1 MQKNEAGLHYS
12 FSGFHYIH
20 ITRFPVYWSV
30 LVCYL
35 NVHVFC
41 LGRWCQMSHF
51 CSIINMKHLQVHILL
66 LALSWTQE
74 LDLKSSTVSHYTGT
88 QKGHAQMQSNSFVK
102 TYSNDKFSS
111 LSSSGNT
118 HILGKPQSD
127 QNMGFIRTP
136 TRRVQKGKRPILKK
150 KPSLTNSTSP
160 HEPSA
165 VRKTPQSTPLSVSN
179 ATSSINILAGFAGK
193 NRVLV
198 ISAPNDS
205 NGYYKLMINLLK
217 PEVYCEM
224 AERHMQQIIMFHE
237 KGKRGG
243 KVRRV
248 SSQGS
253 VVEESLNPSLVPRLM
268 AFLKLDEG
276 KFGMVL
282 LRKTLQVEER
292 YPYPVQLEAIYEVID
307 QTPMRRLE
315 KARQKDFVQ
324 KCKVAG
330 VEGQVVQSFASN
342 TGGLQTREDTALN
355 QTAQAQIPTTI
366 FTSTK
371 YTTVTKRTRTTTLST
386 TTTKPPTTTT
396 VETTT
401 SATTTFPLTT
411 TAFTTNIPTT
421 EKQADPQTTVH
432 WTTAEPNTSESVH
445 QPLSILYNSTAIPSI
460 ISEKH
465 VDHTEKTATSPTQAY
480 KQRPKNKQLVVKKGW
495 SKKISQHAKEYDTH
509 RPTANKP
516 GKDRMTTQKGK
527 TKADDADRKKKTSK
541 SEKPSKTTPAGNDG
555 PKVAKETNVSLPNKK
570 AGKRPKV
577 YEERTAMGQPVD
589 PKKSLGTFLSYFE
602 RRRRLIVITAP
613 NEQNHMY
620 SEQRDEYLEQVC
632 NMALRKISIITI
644 FGPLMNSTMK
654 IDHYQTEQ
662 DKPLRGLPGNDLVN
676 QELITAF
683 RKQFGMINNDFNML
697 LTDFDMKVMQRYEVP
712 IVMKAVFD
720 YIDTLSTR
728 IKEVEQQR
736 KLGVMCGKE
745 DKSRSLENFLSRFR
759 WRRRLLVI
767 SSPSD
772 EEWAF
777 QQQIYTINSQ
787 ACNLGLR
794 HVSVLKL
801 VGRTLHDI
809 SGVLELYP
817 INGSASV
824 DREDLP
830 ASLVQDIRNYFQI
843 SQEYFSM
850 LLAGKDGNV
859 KSWYPS
865 PMWSMSIIYE
875 LIDSMQLRRQEM
887 AIQLSL
893 GMRCPDDD
901 DSHRDS
907 YHEGYHRG
915 YDY

>member
-1 MQKNEAGLHYS
+1 
-12 FSGFHYIH
+12 
-20 ITRFPVYWSV
+20 
-30 LVCYL
+30 
-35 NVHVFC
+35 
-41 LGRWCQMSHF
+41 
-51 CSIINMKHLQVHILL
+51 MKHLQVHILL
-66 LALSWTQE
+66 LALSWTQA

-88 QKGHAQMQSNSFVK
+88 QEGHAQIQSNSFVK
-102 TYSNDKFSS
+102 TYRNVQSNGKFSS
-111 LSSSGNT
+111 FSSFGNT
-118 HILGKPQSD
+118 NILGKPQND
-127 QNMGFIRTP
+127 QNMGSIRIP
-136 TRRVQKGKRPILKK
+136 TRRVQKGKRPIPKK
-150 KPSLTNSTSP
+150 KPSLTNSTSA
-160 HEPSA
+160 HEPSP
-165 VRKTPQSTPLSVSN
+165 VRQTPQSTPLGVSN

-205 NGYYKLMINLLK
+205 NGYYRLMINLLK
-217 PEVYCEM
+217 PGVYCEM

-237 KGKRGG
+237 KGERGG
-243 KVRRV
+243 KVIRV
-248 SSQGS
+248 SNQGS

-268 AFLKLDEG
+268 AFLKLEEG

-342 TGGLQTREDTALN
+342 TGGLQTRMNTALN

-366 FTSTK
+366 VTTTK
-371 YTTVTKRTRTTTLST
+371 NTTATKHTRTTTLRT

-401 SATTTFPLTT
+401 SPTTTFPLTT
-411 TAFTTNIPTT
+411 TTALTTNIPTT
-421 EKQADPQTTVH
+421 EKQADPHTTVH

-445 QPLSILYNSTAIPSI
+445 QPSPPILYKSTATPSI

-465 VDHTEKTATSPTQAY
+465 VDHTEKTTQAY
-480 KQRPKNKQLVVKKGW
+480 KQRPKNKQPVVKKVW
-495 SKKISQHAKEYDTH
+495 SEKVSQHAKEYDTH

-527 TKADDADRKKKTSK
+527 TKADDADKKKKTSK
-541 SEKPSKTTPAGNDG
+541 SEKPSKKTPAGNER
-555 PKVAKETNVSLPNKK
+555 PKVTKETNGSLQNKK

-589 PKKSLGTFLSYFE
+589 PKKSLETFLSYFE

-662 DKPLRGLPGNDLVN
+662 DKPLRGLPGNDLIN

-801 VGRTLHDI
+801 FGRTLHDI

-824 DREDLP
+824 DREDLS

-850 LLAGKDGNV
+850 LLVGKDGNV

-901 DSHRDS
+901 HSHHDS
-907 YHEGYHRG
+907 YHRG